1 MKLIIQIPCFNEE
14 EALPVTLAELPRQVA
29 GFDEVEWLVVD
40 DGSTD
45 RTSEVAHA
53 HGVDHIV
60 RHPRNRGLSRVFMTG
75 LEAALHAGADVIV
88 NTDADN
94 QYRAAC
100 IPALVAPILAGRA
113 QMVVGARPIATIPTF
128 SPSKKLMQRLGSW
141 AVRVASGTKIPDAPS
156 GFRAYSREAAI
167 QLYVLDGYTYTLD
180 TIIQAGRKDIPIE
193 WIPVEVNDE
202 LRPSRLITSVAD
214 YIRRSIF
221 TIIRIFVIYRPL
233 RFFTILA
240 ALLALPGLMGIARF
254 LVFYA
259 MGGGHGHVQSL
270 VISGALIG
278 LGAIVQMGGLI
289 ADVIAANRRL
299 LEDIRARQL
308 RSELERACV
317 EAVKSGPQRTGAARP
332 RKSAAVIAR
341 SDDGTKF
348 RARMASNVPSA

>member
-14 EALPVTLAELPRQVA
+14 EVLPVTLADLPRQVV

-45 RTSEVAHA
+45 RTSEVARA

-60 RHPRNRGLSRVFMTG
+60 RQPRNRGLARVFMTG
-75 LEAALHAGADVIV
+75 IEAALRAGADVIV

-100 IPALVAPILAGRA
+100 IPALVEPILARRA
-113 QMVVGARPIATIPTF
+113 HVVVGARPIASIQTF
-128 SPSKKLMQRLGSW
+128 SFFKKLMQRLGSW
-141 AVRVASGTKIPDAPS
+141 AVRMASGTTIPDAPS

-167 QLYVLDGYTYTLD
+167 QLYVLDAYTYTLE

-193 WIPVEVNDE
+193 WVPVEVNDE
-202 LRPSRLITSVAD
+202 LRPSRLITSMAD

-221 TIIRIFVIYRPL
+221 TLIRVFVIYRPL

-240 ALLALPGLMGIARF
+240 ALLALPGLVGVVRF
-254 LVFYA
+254 LAFYA
-259 MGGGHGHVQSL
+259 IGNGGGHVQSL
-270 VISGALIG
+270 VISAALVG
-278 LGAIVQMGGLI
+278 VAAIVQMGGLI
-289 ADVIAANRRL
+289 ADIIAANRRL

-308 RSELERACV
+308 RSELERARSQ
-317 EAVKSGPQRTGAARP
+317 AAKSVRQQTGVAKP
-332 RKSAAVIAR
+332 RKAVIPM
-341 SDDGTKF
+341 S
-348 RARMASNVPSA
+348 S

>member
-14 EALPVTLAELPRQVA
+14 EMLPITLADLPRQVV

-45 RTSEVAHA
+45 ETSEVARA

-60 RHPRNRGLSRVFMTG
+60 RCPRNRGLAQAFTIG
-75 LEAALHAGADVIV
+75 LEAALLAGADVIV

-113 QMVVGARPIATIPTF
+113 QIVVGARPIATIPNF
-128 SPSKKLMQRLGSW
+128 APFNKLMQWLGSW
-141 AVRVASGTKIPDAPS
+141 VVRVVSGTTIPDAPS

-167 QLYVLDGYTYTLD
+167 QLYVFDAYTYTLE
-180 TIIQAGRKDIPIE
+180 TIIQAGRKGIPIE
-193 WIPVEVNDE
+193 WVPIEVNDE

-214 YIRRSIF
+214 YIRRSIL
-221 TIIRIFVIYRPL
+221 TIIRIFVIYKPL

-240 ALLALPGLMGIARF
+240 VLLAAPGLVGIARF
-254 LVFYA
+254 LVFYG
-259 MGGGHGHVQSL
+259 MGKGLGHVQSL
-270 VISGALIG
+270 IISAALVG
-278 LGAIVQMGGLI
+278 LAGIVQIGGLI
-289 ADVIAANRRL
+289 AEIIAANRRL

-308 RSELERACV
+308 RGEIARVRAN
-317 EAVKSGPQRTGAARP
+317 AAKSVSRATGAASL
-332 RKSAAVIAR
+332 RKRRAVFPT
-341 SDDGTKF
+341 S
-348 RARMASNVPSA
+348 S